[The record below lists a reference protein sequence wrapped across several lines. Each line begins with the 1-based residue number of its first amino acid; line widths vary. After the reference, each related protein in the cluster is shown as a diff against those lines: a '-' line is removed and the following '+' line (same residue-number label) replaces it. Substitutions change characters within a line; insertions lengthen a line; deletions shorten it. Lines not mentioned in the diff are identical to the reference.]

1 MPDLLSFTS
10 NSVQTQVGNSAVL
23 RGQGNQGAVCQAS
36 LGEYTQPTE
45 GQRAR
50 EFFPPSNW
58 WKLYY
63 KGAVFLQLLSCAQ
76 EFLDLA
82 NSVAK

>member
-10 NSVQTQVGNSAVL
+10 KSVQTQVGNSAVL

-50 EFFPPSNW
+50 EFFPPQTGGNCTT
-58 WKLYY
+58 KEQC
-63 KGAVFLQLLSCAQ
+63 FCSCDPVLKN
-76 EFLDLA
+76 F
-82 NSVAK
+82 